1 MVNTHTAKRQ
11 GSVSFF
17 VLCFVS
23 FVFSQQ
29 CWAQNPARAS
39 VTTTPSQKLA
49 MTARK
54 SMTLESQT
62 PVKRVSLADEAIAS
76 AMVLTPQQIYLVG
89 KIPGVTNLT
98 LWDDQDR
105 VTAVFDIEVLPD
117 INSLKERLYEM
128 FPQEENI
135 RVTATHD
142 SLTLSGTVSSTA
154 VLSQVLEIANG
165 YAPGEKECRKVNNL
179 LEVGGVHQVML
190 EVRVSEMSRT
200 LIKRLGVNFSYLTDG
215 GNGFGVSILDNLAR
229 VPPGASGAG
238 SVFGT
243 TDNINLIF
251 RFLGGGATWTLFVDA
266 LNEQGLLRILA
277 KPTLITLSG
286 RSAYFLA
293 GGEFPVPVPQA
304 GTLGVPVITI
314 EWKPFGV
321 GLNFTP
327 TVLNNKKISM
337 EVAPE
342 VSELDFSNALRLQG
356 FVIPALT
363 TRRVSTV
370 VELADGQSFAIAGLL
385 NDEYRQTLR
394 KYPLLGDIPI
404 LGVLFR
410 SNNFKKSETELIV
423 IVTPRLVKPLDKTKQ
438 TLPTDKYVEPNDFEF
453 YLLGRLEGKKKPL
466 GPDSS
471 LPDDKG
477 GLEGDFGHVTP

>member
-1 MVNTHTAKRQ
+1 MVNKCKVKRY
-11 GSVSFF
+11 GSISFF
-17 VLCFVS
+17 VFFFFSV
-23 FVFSQQ
+23 VFSLQ
-29 CWAQNPARAS
+29 CWAQNPAKAS
-39 VTTTPSQKLA
+39 VNTTPSQKLT
-49 MTARK
+49 MTAKK
-54 SMTLESQT
+54 STILENQT
-62 PVKRVSLADEAIAS
+62 PVKRVSLTDEQIAS

-89 KIPGVTNLT
+89 KIPGVTNIT

-105 VTAVFDIEVLPD
+105 ISAIFDIEVLPD

-142 SLTLSGTVSSTA
+142 SLTLSGTVSSTT

-165 YAPGEKECRKVNNL
+165 YAPIGKEGKQVNNL

-190 EVRVSEMSRT
+190 EVRVSEMSRS

-215 GNGFGVSILDNLAR
+215 GSGFGVSMLNSLAR
-229 VPPGASGAG
+229 VPPGASAAGAVLG
-238 SVFGT
+238 ATENV
-243 TDNINLIF
+243 NLIF

-293 GGEFPVPVPQA
+293 GGEFPIPVPQSA
-304 GTLGVPVITI
+304 GTGGAVITI
-314 EWKPFGV
+314 EYKPFGV

-327 TVLNNKKISM
+327 TVLNNNKISM
-337 EVAPE
+337 EVSPE
-342 VSELDFSNALRLQG
+342 VSELDFANALRLQG
-356 FVIPALT
+356 FIIPALT

-385 NDEYRQTLR
+385 NDEYRQTVR

-410 SNNFKKSETELIV
+410 SNEFRKNETELIV

-453 YLLGRLEGKKKPL
+453 YLLGRLEGKKRPL
-466 GPDSS
+466 GTDSS
-471 LPDDKG
+471 LPGDKG
-477 GLEGDFGHVTP
+477 GLEGDFGHVAP